1 MWREQGTEQGEGR
14 REGIIRSGDKEVLC
28 ARAGTSLESLW
39 PLISSWKSKCTSEG
53 TMVHREPGAQDQSEK
68 GAAVERNC

>member
-1 MWREQGTEQGEGR
+1 MSE
-14 REGIIRSGDKEVLC
+14 DKEVLC